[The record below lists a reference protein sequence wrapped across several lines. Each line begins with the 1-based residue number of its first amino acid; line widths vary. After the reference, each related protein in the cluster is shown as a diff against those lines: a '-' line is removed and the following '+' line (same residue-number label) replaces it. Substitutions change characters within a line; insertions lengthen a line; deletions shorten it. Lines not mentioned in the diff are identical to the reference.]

1 MLDFMLW
8 CRDTLANVVLKQQAL
23 PELKIQQKQQEIKM
37 LNVQAYL
44 SSHLQLVLKQISL
57 LLEILPELLQL
68 RTELLRQEI
77 K

>member
-1 MLDFMLW
+1 MLW

>member
-1 MLDFMLW
+1 MDFMLW
-8 CRDTLANVVLKQQAL
+8 CRDTLANVVL
-23 PELKIQQKQQEIKM
+23 KQQEIKM